1 MNITGK
7 RRKANRVSTGFYG
20 GVPGADPALMQ
31 QTASSGQGE
40 ELFASSNTAKKCTA
54 GLMAIS
60 GQLSGERPVAWIQ

>member
-1 MNITGK
+1 M
-7 RRKANRVSTGFYG
+7 RQ
-20 GVPGADPALMQ
+20 M
-31 QTASSGQGE
+31 ASSGQGD